1 MAAAPKKLAKFTFS
15 ESEEGYV
22 LHIEAEG
29 GDKLDLE
36 ASPEQLDAIIDALDE
51 LLSGDEEEIFAAE
64 DEDDDEDLE
73 AEDDEDD
80 DKARPSA

>member
-36 ASPEQLDAIIDALDE
+36 ATPEQLDAIIDGLDD
-51 LLSGDEEEIFAAE
+51 LLSEDEEEIFAADDGE
-64 DEDDDEDLE
+64 IEDDGDED
-73 AEDDEDD
+73 
-80 DKARPSA
+80 RPNA

>member
-36 ASPEQLDAIIDALDE
+36 ATPEQLDAIIDGLDD
-51 LLSGDEEEIFAAE
+51 LLS
-64 DEDDDEDLE
+64 EDDDEFLAADD
-73 AEDDEDD
+73 EDDEDSD
-80 DKARPSA
+80 EVEEDEDRPNA

>member
-36 ASPEQLDAIIDALDE
+36 ASPEQLDAIIDGLDE
-51 LLSGDEEEIFAAE
+51 LLSEDEEEIFAADE
-64 DEDDDEDLE
+64 DEDDLE
-73 AEDDEDD
+73 VVDDEDED
-80 DKARPSA
+80 RPNA